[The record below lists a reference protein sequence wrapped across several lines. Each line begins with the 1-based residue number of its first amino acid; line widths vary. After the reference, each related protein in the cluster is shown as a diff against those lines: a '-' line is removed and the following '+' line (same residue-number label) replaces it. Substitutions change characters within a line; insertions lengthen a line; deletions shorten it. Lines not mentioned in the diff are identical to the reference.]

1 MTDLL
6 WPTYDGPD
14 DLPAIEA
21 GPLADRG
28 LPATTYHIVTRAAA
42 TWGDRP
48 ATSCLTDAAHWQ
60 TPSVRTFTGL
70 AESVHRTA
78 HTFAALGIR
87 RRDAV
92 AIISVNC
99 ESMPQA
105 ILGAQAAGIAVPIN
119 PSLSAGH
126 VTKLARLARAKVLVV
141 LRTRTRPGRM
151 ATRPPHRRRHRRHRP
166 ARAAARRGHRPRP

>member
-1 MTDLL
+1 VFVVGLL
-6 WPTYDGPD
+6 VGLGLVWLEVED
-14 DLPAIEA
+14 DLFHCASECVGSLA
-21 GPLADRG
+21 G
-28 LPATTYHIVTRAAA
+28 VAAVHHA
-42 TWGDRP
+42 
-48 ATSCLTDAAHWQ
+48 AVSCLTDAAHWQ
-60 TPSVRTFTGL
+60 IPSVQTFTAL
-70 AESVHRTA
+70 AASVHRTA
-78 HTFAALGIR
+78 NTFAALGIG

-99 ESMPQA
+99 ESMLWA
-105 ILGAQAAGIAVPIN
+105 ILGAQAAGIAAPIN
-119 PSLSAGH
+119 PGLSAEH